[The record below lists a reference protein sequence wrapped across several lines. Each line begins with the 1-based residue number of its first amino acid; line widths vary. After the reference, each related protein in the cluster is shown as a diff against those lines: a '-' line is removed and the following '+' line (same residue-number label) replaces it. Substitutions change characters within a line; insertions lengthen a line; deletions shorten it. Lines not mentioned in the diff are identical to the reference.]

1 MSEIINLVDVKPVLN
16 YLERVCF
23 MHENR
28 ERRDDFMM
36 QPQTTAQKLKD
47 KQFVAD
53 NKEYLIRSICFGWF
67 KSKFIKT
74 YFTDE
79 RIKNCKFIT
88 SVTTNDKNAPKWL
101 KAGDVAYVF
110 DETKIPDGVK
120 NELTEIRDYLY
131 NVANAYITKELI
143 KNKTGV
149 KLDALSANRNIGTY
163 DLAITESKKWHSK
176 IKQQKIDL
184 EKSIKDTCIVHDFK
198 NGMKFRQLLTPDAL
212 DAESKMMG
220 HCVGDGGYD
229 EGVKKGTTQIYSLR
243 DENEEA
249 HATLEVENNEVKQC
263 KGKENKRP
271 IEKYTPYIQ
280 TFVDIKK
287 FKPDGDFIGMGL
299 IKDDRNGK
307 VYKINNI
314 PNGTVLGK
322 VEFSYINDIEFK
334 HRIECKKMIIEAC
347 EGVKLDNNVKV
358 RTLEINDSSVE
369 FSDGFT
375 AEKVVIECRPD
386 IKFGKDMK
394 IRYLI
399 LPHMENFETPENLVC
414 DELIIKDGQ
423 KIKIKNDARIN
434 VIDLTG
440 SNDIEIQDGVKCK
453 DLVLDYATNVK
464 KGNNLKFEQ
473 ISDYGTEYTV
483 QNAKNKKNEII
494 NLNNQKKR

>member
-184 EKSIKDTCIVHDFK
+184 EKTIKDTCIVHDFK

-249 HATLEVENNEVKQC
+249 HATLEVKAGKVYQC
-263 KGKENKRP
+263 KGKGNKAP
-271 IEKYTPYIQ
+271 IAKYVPYIQ
-280 TFVDIKK
+280 K
-287 FKPDGDFIGMGL
+287 FIEKTKFEPVGDLGKMGL
-299 IKDDRNGK
+299 IKDDKNGK
-307 VYKINNI
+307 LYSIYNFPSN
-314 PNGTVLGK
+314 
-322 VEFSYINDIEFK
+322 VEFYEVCLSGADGIEISEGLK
-334 HRIECKKMIIEAC
+334 CKK
-347 EGVKLDNNVKV
+347 LD
-358 RTLEINDSSVE
+358 LS
-369 FSDGFT
+369 
-375 AEKVVIECRPD
+375 
-386 IKFGKDMK
+386 
-394 IRYLI
+394 
-399 LPHMENFETPENLVC
+399 
-414 DELIIKDGQ
+414 
-423 KIKIKNDARIN
+423 
-434 VIDLTG
+434 
-440 SNDIEIQDGVKCK
+440 
-453 DLVLDYATNVK
+453 
-464 KGNNLKFEQ
+464 
-473 ISDYGTEYTV
+473 
-483 QNAKNKKNEII
+483 
-494 NLNNQKKR
+494 